1 MSLAALTSHVG
12 GQKSARTPESQQHSD
27 TRSRVVDLM
36 EPLEQTST
44 VHMIPT
50 IQELALCN
58 GGIEGK
64 TAGYSD
70 YTVGKLALPCADSV
84 ADLRA
89 AGRSADDA
97 REVAIGEVSKF
108 GLRRTESSGLS
119 RGRFV
124 HEEAAVYVVCN
135 GIHQERRDAVPDPG
149 PLLLKSALQ
158 SESLRE

>member
-1 MSLAALTSHVG
+1 
-12 GQKSARTPESQQHSD
+12 
-27 TRSRVVDLM
+27 M

-97 REVAIGEVSKF
+97 REVAIWEPYRSGHF
-108 GLRRTESSGLS
+108 PCWTLLTIFPIGLQC
-119 RGRFV
+119 V
-124 HEEAAVYVVCN
+124 WV
-135 GIHQERRDAVPDPG
+135 
-149 PLLLKSALQ
+149 
-158 SESLRE
+158 